1 MNPRDPDAASLAAAR
16 KALAQRRAA
25 LATGESFAIETTFSG
40 HSERMLIDDAK
51 AAGYDVTMT
60 YIALDNVEDNLWRV
74 DRRSVTEIR
83 TVPAEDVRRRYE
95 RSLENVGAVA
105 DHLDLLVVFDNS
117 GKRFEPVLR
126 MERGRI
132 VTVADTIPAWTK
144 RAFHVHLDA
153 LRSAT
158 QNDG

>member
-1 MNPRDPDAASLAAAR
+1 
-16 KALAQRRAA
+16 
-25 LATGESFAIETTFSG
+25 
-40 HSERMLIDDAK
+40 MLIDDAK

-144 RAFHVHLDA
+144 RAFTCILTLCARRLKTTADET
-153 LRSAT
+153 SARAAAAHKSVART
-158 QNDG
+158 IYYPDSASGPPQQGAR

>member
-1 MNPRDPDAASLAAAR
+1 
-16 KALAQRRAA
+16 
-25 LATGESFAIETTFSG
+25 
-40 HSERMLIDDAK
+40 MLIDDAK
-51 AAGYDVTMT
+51 AAGYDVTTT

-105 DHLDLLVVFDNS
+105 DHLDLLV
-117 GKRFEPVLR
+117 
-126 MERGRI
+126 
-132 VTVADTIPAWTK
+132 
-144 RAFHVHLDA
+144 HLDA